1 MAKGPF
7 KMKGNPMQR
16 NFGIG
21 SPLAK
26 VTEPKDKSPDD
37 MDQGKTVVK
46 DDEFSVQNYQQS
58 EYDYSK
64 MKKDIYEKGNARD
77 ELTKRYGGDWN
88 KKTDRYGR
96 VTFRNQDNRTVK
108 DVESNFLK
116 PS

>member
-26 VTEPKDKSPDD
+26 ATKPNVSPED
-37 MDQGKTVVK
+37 MDQGLVVGQG
-46 DDEFSVQNYQQS
+46 DEFSVQNYQQS
-58 EYDYSK
+58 EFDYSK
-64 MKKDIYEKGNARD
+64 MKKDIYEKENARD
-77 ELTKRYGGDWN
+77 ELKKRYGGDWN

-96 VTFRNQDNRTVK
+96 ETFRNQDNRTVK
-108 DVESNFLK
+108 DVESDFLK